1 MGKFIIIGSLLNVI
15 LMVKYIEYLILI
27 GFKRIIWYDVNVKV
41 LIVIML
47 MYIY

>member
-47 MYIY
+47 MYIC